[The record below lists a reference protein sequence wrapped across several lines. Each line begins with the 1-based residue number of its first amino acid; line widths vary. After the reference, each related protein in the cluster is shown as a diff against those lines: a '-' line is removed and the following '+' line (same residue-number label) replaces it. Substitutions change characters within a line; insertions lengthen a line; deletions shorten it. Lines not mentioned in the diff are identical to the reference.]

1 MATFA
6 AAAAGRSIFR
16 SSSSSASARNAA
28 ARFASQ
34 TKAAPKASP
43 SSAFRASANKPVS
56 QSTFRLPV
64 EMSFAV
70 ESMMP
75 FHTVTA
81 SALMTSMLSI
91 SQRSYGWLP
100 EGI

>member
-6 AAAAGRSIFR
+6 AAGRSFFR
-16 SSSSSASARNAA
+16 SSSSVRSAA

-34 TKAAPKASP
+34 AKAAPKASP
-43 SSAFRASANKPVS
+43 ASPFRATANKAPS

-75 FHTVTA
+75 YHTVTA